1 MSSAVLERALHVIS
15 SATELSVARITSA
28 LRDVIKDRAIP
39 VPSMSKSPAP
49 AGKHFWRS
57 LAAASATLSLRNVT
71 KTASNS
77 PASFFFVDYIVV
89 L

>member
-1 MSSAVLERALHVIS
+1 MTRLISFFFLEQLEQLNIFMSSAVLERALHVIS

-49 AGKHFWRS
+49 AGKHF
-57 LAAASATLSLRNVT
+57 
-71 KTASNS
+71 
-77 PASFFFVDYIVV
+77 
-89 L
+89 